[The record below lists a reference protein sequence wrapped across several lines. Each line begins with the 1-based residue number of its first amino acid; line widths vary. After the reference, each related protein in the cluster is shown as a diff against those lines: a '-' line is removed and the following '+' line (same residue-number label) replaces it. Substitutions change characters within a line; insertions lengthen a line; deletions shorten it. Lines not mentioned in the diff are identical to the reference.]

1 MVESNPL
8 GFKPPEESE
17 EEDDNSGGA
26 ADGDDILTKKELI
39 EAALDDS
46 PAIAIETLLEEV
58 EVVKDDSNHKVS
70 KEGEGG
76 VVEEV
81 KETALIVTPVKAASM
96 SNKHFTTPKKG
107 GGAGSKESTASK
119 LGKNQTSIF

>member
-17 EEDDNSGGA
+17 EEDDNSGGG
-26 ADGDDILTKKELI
+26 ADGDDRITKKELI

-70 KEGEGG
+70 KEGVE
-76 VVEEV
+76 EEV